1 MLHKIQLFALFL
13 LLLVP
18 GFVFAYSDYVIASGD
33 NIGIKLQTNGIIV
46 VGTYDINGVD
56 PATTA
61 GLKAGD
67 IITTINNKTVNSID
81 DINNIISNNDNYI
94 VTIGYIRDNIESQT
108 VLHLENN
115 KTGLYLKDT
124 ISGIGTLTF
133 IDPETKKFGALGHEI
148 INSTTGEIVDVFRG
162 EIFTSSIISITPS
175 NDGVPGEKNASL
187 NSNDIIGN
195 VYENTNKGVFGIY
208 HGEIPEESLYKVA
221 KPSDVKIGNAK
232 IRTVLSDNEIEEY
245 EIRII
250 RINETK
256 DGTQNIIFEITDEEL
271 LKKTGGIVQGMSGSP
286 IIQGDY
292 IVGAVTHVIVQE
304 PTKGYGIFITNML
317 EEAEN

>member
-81 DINNIISNNDNYI
+81 DINNIISNNNNYI

-148 INSTTGEIVDVFRG
+148 VNSTTGEIVDVFRG

-208 HGEIPEESLYKVA
+208 HGDITEESLYKVA
-221 KPSDVKIGNAK
+221 KPSDVKIGDAK

-250 RINETK
+250 RIKETK

-271 LKKTGGIVQGMSGSP
+271 LEKTGGIVQGMSGSP

-292 IVGAVTHVIVQE
+292 IVGAVTHVIVQD

-317 EEAEN
+317 EEAES